1 MQEVSQTGDGLNES
15 LAMFRY
21 LIHLDGCSDD
31 LLKDAISFGVL
42 MIFIAPKSPVCPESR
57 LLSPPICHLSV
68 YLELSL
74 SRGH

>member
-1 MQEVSQTGDGLNES
+1 MQEVSQIGDGLNES
-15 LAMFRY
+15 LGMFRY

-31 LLKDAISFGVL
+31 LLNAISFSAL
-42 MIFIAPKSPVCPESR
+42 MIVIALRSPVCPESR
-57 LLSPPICHLSV
+57 LLCPPICHLSV